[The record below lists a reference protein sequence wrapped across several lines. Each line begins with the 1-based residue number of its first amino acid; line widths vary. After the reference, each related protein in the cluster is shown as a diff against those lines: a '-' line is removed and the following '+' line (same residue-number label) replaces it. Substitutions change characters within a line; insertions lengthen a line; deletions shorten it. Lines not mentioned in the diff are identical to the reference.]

1 MWNSRI
7 EVSNVD
13 LGEVLGSPLVRC
25 PQARGLGSIPGRGTE
40 ILQARQCGQKKKK
53 NHTHTK
59 KMWALELEFSSAIF
73 WSRGLAQ
80 CNFSCFSFLLCKMR
94 VFQWFLTRY
103 APAPS
108 WETFGKFCRNFWL
121 SRLGGGVLLAAGG
134 WKQGCC

>member
-53 NHTHTK
+53 KHTHTHK
-59 KMWALELEFSSAIF
+59 RCGPWSWNSALPFFGQEALHSATF
-73 WSRGLAQ
+73 LA
-80 CNFSCFSFLLCKMR
+80 S
-94 VFQWFLTRY
+94 VFF
-103 APAPS
+103 
-108 WETFGKFCRNFWL
+108 FVK
-121 SRLGGGVLLAAGG
+121 
-134 WKQGCC
+134 

>member
-53 NHTHTK
+53 KKPHTHK
-59 KMWALELEFSSAIF
+59 KDVGPGVGIQLCHFLVKRPCTVQLFLLQFSS
-73 WSRGLAQ
+73 L
-80 CNFSCFSFLLCKMR
+80 
-94 VFQWFLTRY
+94 
-103 APAPS
+103 
-108 WETFGKFCRNFWL
+108 
-121 SRLGGGVLLAAGG
+121 
-134 WKQGCC
+134 